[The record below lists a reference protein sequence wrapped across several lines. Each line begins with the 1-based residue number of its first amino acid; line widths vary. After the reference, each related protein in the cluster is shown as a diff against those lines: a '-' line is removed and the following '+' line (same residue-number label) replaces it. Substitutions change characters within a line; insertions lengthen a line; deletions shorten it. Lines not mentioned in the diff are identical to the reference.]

1 MTRDWRKGISRYG
14 IGEMEIQRQ
23 YIVGPVL
30 VVYAIY
36 KIPKT

>member
-14 IGEMEIQRQ
+14 IGEIPIQRQ

-36 KIPKT
+36 KKNT

>member
-1 MTRDWRKGISRYG
+1 MGGKASVG
-14 IGEMEIQRQ
+14 IGEIPIQRQ

-36 KIPKT
+36 KIPNT